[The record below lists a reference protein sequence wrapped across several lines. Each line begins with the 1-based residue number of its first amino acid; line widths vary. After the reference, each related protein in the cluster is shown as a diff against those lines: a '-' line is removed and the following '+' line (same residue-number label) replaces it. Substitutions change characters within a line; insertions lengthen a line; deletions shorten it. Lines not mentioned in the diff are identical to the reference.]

1 MDPLPGPSS
10 VSSSSSCSSFSC
22 VSSITSITPA
32 AEQREELLHWHADNT
47 PLYIHDEW
55 ITCLIVK
62 KVETTGVCLLGSYY
76 FINIMSVISQ
86 YTVCYLTSGGS
97 YTDSWLCFT
106 FSLNSA
112 GQFSISCYFL
122 TLTFYHSVN
131 FFELFECVFVLV
143 DETNLLG

>member
-1 MDPLPGPSS
+1 MDLLPGPSS

-55 ITCLIVK
+55 MTCLIVK
-62 KVETTGVCLLGSYY
+62 GRDDWRLLESYY
-76 FINIMSVISQ
+76 FIDIMSVISQ
-86 YTVCYLTSGGS
+86 YTVCYLTSGGNC
-97 YTDSWLCFT
+97 TDSWTCLN
-106 FSLNSA
+106 FSFNSA

-122 TLTFYHSVN
+122 TLMFYHSVN

-143 DETNLLG
+143 YETNLLG